1 MLSSSSSATIA
12 TAPKCSTTS
21 RVAVAP
27 PGMRTSSA
35 RSAKILPLCTSRE
48 ETVSKTC
55 SATGRGLF
63 QQGLPGAVGVVFRD
77 FHRKPFGGLV
87 VDGRTDERHEQRM
100 GSGGPALQF
109 GMGLGADQKRV
120 DLRG

>member
-1 MLSSSSSATIA
+1 
-12 TAPKCSTTS
+12 
-21 RVAVAP
+21 
-27 PGMRTSSA
+27 MRTSSA

-48 ETVSKTC
+48 ETVSKRC

-100 GSGGPALQF
+100 GSGGPALPF
-109 GMGLGADQKRV
+109 GMEIGRASCRDSLEGARV
-120 DLRG
+120 SVWVGMARRE